1 MGATITTGAPAD
13 FTNRLQKYFSRELLK
28 ALQYE
33 LRLGRY
39 GVAKELPANSA
50 ANTIRFF
57 RPRRAKKGTATS
69 GPRLLAGGTPA
80 PGANVAGYTNPTDG
94 TVLTP
99 QTGGANIGYVD
110 IMLQQRG
117 DLSSVSDIVRA
128 IDLFDTLAV
137 NTKVMS
143 ADAALD
149 FDFVCSHAIC
159 SNAGVA
165 DTDGQPNPI
174 PNGQNTMYNSNGSF
188 ERFAGVQNTLNS
200 ANDFASLVAEST
212 SNAKLTRAVHL
223 GAVTKLRGVGGKPAV
238 PMINGKYIALV
249 APEVMFDLRQDAVWI
264 ASAQYNNNRDVAA
277 LEAWEEFELDG
288 CQFVQN
294 NSPFIETAGNY
305 GTYSPDANGN
315 LANNIYAN
323 IYLGMEAFGVP
334 KLSGMR
340 AGSDPRAPSIIILDK
355 PDKADPLNQQTTFG
369 WKAFYQAGLLLT
381 NEATDVPHLVVLRSK
396 TTMV

>member
-1 MGATITTGAPAD
+1 MGATINTGAPAD
-13 FTNRLQKYFSRELLK
+13 YTNRLQKYFSRELLK
-28 ALQYE
+28 ALTFE

-69 GPRLLAGGTPA
+69 GPRLLAGGTP
-80 PGANVAGYTNPTDG
+80 GAGTAVAGYNNPTDG

-99 QTGGANIGYVD
+99 ETAGAAIGYVD

-117 DLSSVSDIVRA
+117 DLSSVSDVVRA
-128 IDLFDTLAV
+128 IDLFDTLST

-159 SNAGVA
+159 SQAGTA
-165 DTDGQPNPI
+165 DADGQPNPI
-174 PNGQNTMYNSNGSF
+174 PAGQVTMYGSNTSY
-188 ERFAGVQNTLNS
+188 ERFAGIANTLNS
-200 ANDFASLVAEST
+200 ANDFASLVGESN
-212 SNAKLTRAVHL
+212 SASKLTRAVHL
-223 GAVTKLRGVGGKPAV
+223 GAVTRLRGVGGQPRV
-238 PMINGKYIALV
+238 PMINGKYVALL
-249 APEVMFDLRQDAVWI
+249 APEVLYDLRQDSVWI
-264 ASAQYNNNRDVAA
+264 SSAVYNNNKQAGSLDQWVD
-277 LEAWEEFELDG
+277 FELDG
-288 CQFVQN
+288 CQFVENQ
-294 NSPFIETAGNY
+294 SPFIETAGNY
-305 GTYSPDANGN
+305 GKYSPDANGN

-323 IYLGMEAFGVP
+323 IYLGAEAFGVP

-340 AGSDPRAPSIIILDK
+340 AGSDPRSPSIIILDK
-355 PDKADPLNQQTTFG
+355 PDKADPLNQKTTFG

-396 TTMV
+396 STMV